1 MNGTES
7 VEIERALVV
16 EDLPLRAES
25 TIKRIASSW
34 PQLSGIM
41 FDELTNCEVGI
52 LIGNDIAEAHWVV
65 DQRLGGKREPFAVKT
80 LLGWMLLGSSRGRQ
94 KQNAVCHCIVN
105 QEKDVTHSIKKLYD
119 SEFSDT
125 STTTASHS
133 LEDKRALAI
142 VRSSVTIIK
151 GHYQLP
157 LPWRN
162 STLNLPDSF
171 QLARKRLTYLKSKLG
186 RDPEL
191 LRKYE
196 QTFRSYME
204 KGYIERVDGNKAF
217 PVTRH
222 WYLPH
227 HPVVNPRKPRKIR
240 VVFDCAAKCQG
251 VSLNDNLYQGPDL
264 NAKLVSVLLGFRL
277 ERIAVAGDIQEMFL
291 QVKVGPID
299 RPALKFLWWEN
310 DDLEGEPVEFQWTSH
325 PFELTSSPFC
335 ATFALQKTV
344 EDFSSSYSPSTCRAI
359 HQSIYVDDCLISLCD
374 VDSAKRFVDEIRKL
388 LSQGGFRMRNW
399 ASNDRRILSVVSA
412 TERSSGM
419 RDIAVNPLPTERT

>member
-34 PQLSGIM
+34 PHLSGIV

-52 LIGNDIAEAHWVV
+52 LIGNDIAEAHWVL

-105 QEKDVTHSIKKLYD
+105 QEKDVTHSIRKLYD

-162 STLNLPDSF
+162 STPNLPDNF

-191 LRKYE
+191 LWKYE

-204 KGYIERVDGNKAF
+204 KGYIERVGGNKAF

-227 HPVVNPRKPRKIR
+227 HPVVNPRKPEKIR

-264 NAKLVSVLLGFRL
+264 NAKL
-277 ERIAVAGDIQEMFL
+277 
-291 QVKVGPID
+291 
-299 RPALKFLWWEN
+299 
-310 DDLEGEPVEFQWTSH
+310 EFYTYIEH
-325 PFELTSSPFC
+325 PFDDDNTDAFYRFRRLVQQRLREMQNART
-335 ATFALQKTV
+335 ARKAMEIQGFADHDEWKN
-344 EDFSSSYSPSTCRAI
+344 SSSAI
-359 HQSIYVDDCLISLCD
+359 EAIYCPP
-374 VDSAKRFVDEIRKL
+374 AKRTAPL
-388 LSQGGFRMRNW
+388 LSADGNTPLTEKTQ
-399 ASNDRRILSVVSA
+399 IL
-412 TERSSGM
+412 
-419 RDIAVNPLPTERT
+419 